1 MTERWQQRFENF
13 EKAYTLLKDNADHG
27 FSELS
32 ELEKMG
38 CIQAFEIT
46 FELSWKVM
54 KDYMVYSGIKLVEIS
69 PRKIIQEAFG
79 SGLITDGKQWLDMLE
94 NCNLTAHTYDEVY
107 IKNGLAMIEKDY
119 LPHITALYDYL
130 KEQKDD

>member
-1 MTERWQQRFENF
+1 MAERWKQRFENF
-13 EKAYTLLKDNADHG
+13 EKAYTLLKENTESG

-54 KDYMVYSGIKLVEIS
+54 KDYMIYAGIELIELS
-69 PRKIIQEAFG
+69 PRKIIKEAFAA
-79 SGLITDGKQWLDMLE
+79 GLIKDGERWIQMLK
-94 NCNLTAHTYDEVY
+94 NRNLTTHTYDETHIQHGLEL
-107 IKNGLAMIEKDY
+107 IKKEY
-119 LPHITALYDYL
+119 LPHFIDLYEYL
-130 KEQKDD
+130 KGHIDD